1 MPFTCQIGTSVTHRN
16 GQWLPVRPLLRCG
29 VTWQTHRTAEL
40 RGALHVSWRRATMGR
55 YSRARAAP
63 MTAACAG
70 GRGHGPRARAEPSMG
85 GGNDDQ
91 GDEEP
96 GPVASS
102 TSDTTVRDAG
112 KGAAACWRSAPSC
125 PCCRGAWETFLY
137 TLKADPAARQPR
149 NGHRGAGPSPVSL
162 IDRNPPRS
170 RRRSPHQGA
179 TTSTPP
185 HDRRGSR
192 TDPPSTSVAQYCRS
206 SLSHP

>member
-1 MPFTCQIGTSVTHRN
+1 MATGAAAVA
-16 GQWLPVRPLLRCG
+16 LRC
-29 VTWQTHRTAEL
+29 
-40 RGALHVSWRRATMGR
+40 HVADSPDRRAARRSPRSWRRATMGM

-70 GRGHGPRARAEPSMG
+70 GRGHGPRTRAEPSMG
-85 GGNDDQ
+85 DGNDDQ

-102 TSDTTVRDAG
+102 TSDATGRDAKHAG
-112 KGAAACWRSAPSC
+112 VPLRRFRAGEVR
-125 PCCRGAWETFLY
+125 WETFLY

-149 NGHRGAGPSPVSL
+149 NGHRGAGPPPVSL

-192 TDPPSTSVAQYCRS
+192 TDPPSTSVAQYRRS

>member
-1 MPFTCQIGTSVTHRN
+1 MPFTCQIGTSITHRN

-40 RGALHVSWRRATMGR
+40 RGALHVSWRRATMGM

-85 GGNDDQ
+85 DGNDDQ

-102 TSDTTVRDAG
+102 TSDARGRDAKHAG
-112 KGAAACWRSAPSC
+112 VPLRRVRAGEVR
-125 PCCRGAWETFLY
+125 WETFLY
-137 TLKADPAARQPR
+137 TLKAGPAGGQRHD
-149 NGHRGAGPSPVSL
+149 GHRVPSPRPAIVASHSSVADRSL
-162 IDRNPPRS
+162 LALWIVANGLKPTWFSGSHSIGSVRGTPPLVPS
-170 RRRSPHQGA
+170 RRPRP
-179 TTSTPP
+179 
-185 HDRRGSR
+185 
-192 TDPPSTSVAQYCRS
+192 
-206 SLSHP
+206 